1 MWWVVSRES
10 VASGMV
16 ERVVQGI
23 YLLRRLEIVDHEAC
37 LHKSAAA
44 LQRSGEFTKMEKNQK
59 PIFLSEEK
67 EA

>member
-37 LHKSAAA
+37 LHKSAA
-44 LQRSGEFTKMEKNQK
+44 LCSDVVTVHRYGDCVKSVLLY
-59 PIFLSEEK
+59 I
-67 EA
+67 